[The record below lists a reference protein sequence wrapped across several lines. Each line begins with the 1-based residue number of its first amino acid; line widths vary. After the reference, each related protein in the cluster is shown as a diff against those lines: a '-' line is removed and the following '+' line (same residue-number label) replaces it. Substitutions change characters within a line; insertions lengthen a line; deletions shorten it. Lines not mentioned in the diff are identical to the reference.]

1 MFYSKRKIIVMLMM
15 ILAVTVVSAA
25 SCSKTHNTGK
35 YKESSQASSGTDKRE
50 EDINDYQKS
59 EEITYTIK
67 YYDVIEDSIKEFT
80 ETKTFENSVEP
91 EFFIEKLSEL
101 INTKIIVNSIKIDG
115 NKIIIDFSSES
126 APLNGTG
133 SYEETSILDSIS
145 DVLLNVFKDIDEI
158 YITADGKDY
167 DSGHTSLTAD
177 TPYATRKNENKG

>member
-1 MFYSKRKIIVMLMM
+1 MFYSKCKIIVMLMM

-25 SCSKTHNTGK
+25 SCSKTHNTEK
-35 YKESSQASSGTDKRE
+35 YKESSQASSGTDKQA
-50 EDINDYQKS
+50 DINDYQKS

-115 NKIIIDFSSES
+115 NKMIIDFSSES